1 MMYTRIGTKS
11 SLTVAVMVIALGVFI
26 SVSAA
31 TAPTAVAPDDP
42 RDDSSILVE
51 KFLQPWRGDLDG
63 MNQRRA
69 IRVLVTFNRI
79 GYFFDKGQP
88 CGGTHD
94 LFIELEKYWN
104 QKTNTGTLKKNVI
117 FVPVRRDQLLPYLL
131 EGKGDI
137 AASNLTITQ
146 GRLDDVDFA
155 TPLLSGVKEVIVTG
169 PESPAL
175 KTVDDLSGQSVMVRK
190 SSSYYASL
198 TEQNERFRK
207 AGKPLIT
214 IIPADE
220 NLEDDDLLDM
230 VNAGLIPITLVDTHI
245 AEFWAQLLSD
255 LKVHPDIALRQN
267 GQIAWAVRKDSPKLK
282 ALLNEFVPTV
292 KKGSMLGNI
301 LYKRYFQSTKYAE
314 RAMSPDYRKR
324 LMSLIGLFQK
334 YGEQF
339 HFDWI
344 LLAAQGYQESQ
355 LNQDLVSPVGALGVM
370 QVKPST
376 AEGEPVFIKNIK
388 IVENNIHA
396 GAKFMAFIRDTYF
409 NDDKVDDFNKQLFC
423 LASYNA
429 GPTRIARLRQQA
441 DKMGLD
447 PNKWFQNVEVV
458 AAKEIGRETVQ
469 YVSNILKYYVAYKQV
484 IESRDERDKARNLS
498 K

>member
-1 MMYTRIGTKS
+1 MQYSHPFVNIK
-11 SLTVAVMVIALGVFI
+11 TVAILMVLLGMFFPVTAAI
-26 SVSAA
+26 SPSPSVS
-31 TAPTAVAPDDP
+31 DDP
-42 RDDSSILVE
+42 GEDSSVLVG

-63 MNQRRA
+63 MNQRRT

-79 GYFFDKGQP
+79 GYFFDQGQP
-88 CGGTHD
+88 CGATHD

-104 QKTNTGTLKKNVI
+104 QKSNTGTLKKHI
-117 FVPVRRDQLLPYLL
+117 LFIPVRQDQLLPYLL

-146 GRLDDVDFA
+146 GRLEEVDFA
-155 TPLLSGVKEVIVTG
+155 TPILTGIKEVLVTG
-169 PESPAL
+169 PESPTL
-175 KTVDDLSGQSVMVRK
+175 KTVDDLSGRSVMVRK

-198 TEQNERFRK
+198 TDQNERFRA

-214 IIPADE
+214 IVPADE

-230 VNAGLIPITLVDTHI
+230 VNAGLIPMTLVGTHV
-245 AEFWAQLLSD
+245 AEFWVQLLPD
-255 LKVHPDIALRQN
+255 LKVHHDIALRQK
-267 GQIAWAVRKDSPKLK
+267 GQIAWAIRKDSPKLK
-282 ALLNEFVPTV
+282 AFLDEFIPTV

-314 RAMSPDYRKR
+314 RVMSPEYRKR

-334 YGEQF
+334 YGEQY

-355 LNQDLVSPVGALGVM
+355 LNQERVSPAGALGIM
-370 QVKPST
+370 QIKPST
-376 AEGEPVFIKNIK
+376 AEGEPVYIKNIK
-388 IVENNIHA
+388 VAENNIHA
-396 GAKFMAFIRDTYF
+396 GAKFMAFIRETYF

-423 LASYNA
+423 LAAYNA
-429 GPTRIARLRQQA
+429 GPTRISRLRQQA
-441 DKMGLD
+441 EKMGLD
-447 PNKWFQNVEVV
+447 PDKWFKNVEVV

-484 IESRDERDKARNLS
+484 IESHDEREKSRNLPQ
-498 K
+498 

>member
-1 MMYTRIGTKS
+1 MMNTRIGTKS
-11 SLTVAVMVIALGVFI
+11 SITVVVLVVALGVFV

-31 TAPTAVAPDDP
+31 TAPTAAAQDDP
-42 RDDSSILVE
+42 REDSSILVE

-88 CGGTHD
+88 CGATYD
-94 LFIELEKYWN
+94 LFIELEKFWN
-104 QKTNTGTLKKNVI
+104 QKTNSGTVKKHMVFI
-117 FVPVRRDQLLPYLL
+117 PVRKDQLIPFLL

-146 GRLDDVDFA
+146 ERKEDVDFA
-155 TPLLSGVKEVIVTG
+155 NTLLSGVKEVIVTG
-169 PESPAL
+169 PESPTL
-175 KTVDDLSGQSVMVRK
+175 KTTDDLSGQSVMVRI

-207 AGKPLIT
+207 AGKLPIK
-214 IIPADE
+214 IISADE

-245 AEFWAQLLSD
+245 AEFWVQLLSD

-267 GQIAWAVRKDSPKLK
+267 GQIAWAIRKDSPKLK

-314 RAMSPDYRKR
+314 RAMSPEYRKR

-334 YGEQF
+334 YGEQY

-355 LNQDLVSPVGALGVM
+355 LNQELVSPAGALGVM

-376 AEGEPVFIKNIK
+376 AEGEPVYIKNIK
-388 IVENNIHA
+388 VAENNIHA
-396 GAKFMAFIRDTYF
+396 GAKFMAFIRETYF
-409 NDDKVDDFNKQLFC
+409 DDDKVDDFNKQLFC

-429 GPTRIARLRQQA
+429 GPTRIIRLRQQA

-484 IESRDERDKARNLS
+484 IESRDDREKARDFP

>member
-1 MMYTRIGTKS
+1 MMLS
-11 SLTVAVMVIALGVFI
+11 SNRFVYSMTVAVLVMVLGMFV

-31 TAPTAVAPDDP
+31 TAPTATAPDDP
-42 RDDSSILVE
+42 RQDSSILVE
-51 KFLQPWRGDLDG
+51 KILQPWRGDLDG

-69 IRVLVTFNRI
+69 IRVLVTFNKM

-88 CGGTHD
+88 SGATHD

-104 QKTNTGTLKKNVI
+104 QKTNSGTLKKNII

-146 GRLDDVDFA
+146 ERLEDVDFVN
-155 TPLLSGVKEVIVTG
+155 PLYSGVKEVIVTG

-198 TEQNERFRK
+198 TEQNEKFK
-207 AGKPLIT
+207 SAGKPLIT
-214 IIPADE
+214 ILPADE

-230 VNAGLIPITLVDTHI
+230 VNAGLIPITLVDTHV
-245 AEFWAQLLSD
+245 AEFWVQLLPD

-282 ALLNEFVPTV
+282 AFLNEFIPTV

-314 RAMSPDYRKR
+314 RAASPANRKR
-324 LMSLIGLFQK
+324 LLSLIGLFQK
-334 YGEQF
+334 YGEQY

-355 LNQDLVSPVGALGVM
+355 LNQELVSPAGAVGVM

-396 GAKFMAFIRDTYF
+396 GAKFMAFIRETYF

-484 IESRDERDKARNLS
+484 IESRDEREKARALP